1 MARWGQERVPPGDD
15 RWLDAAAGPVVRPYA
30 LTQGRTR
37 HSGEAFDLV
46 ATVTTTGAGGAVP
59 GGLAPEHLSVLRLAQ
74 APATVVDIAS
84 DVGLPLGV
92 VRILLADLRESGL
105 VTIQA
110 PVAEEA
116 RQVDKTTL
124 REVLHG
130 LRGL

>member
-1 MARWGQERVPPGDD
+1 MPSNDEG
-15 RWLDAAAGPVVRPYA
+15 WLDAAAGPVVRPYA

-46 ATVTTTGAGGAVP
+46 ATVTATRARVAEP
-59 GGLAPEHLSVLRLAQ
+59 GGLAPEHLSMLRLSQ
-74 APATVVDIAS
+74 APTTVADIAS
-84 DVGLPLGV
+84 DVDLPLGV

-110 PVAEEA
+110 PVTAKA
-116 RQVDKTTL
+116 RQVDKNTL